1 MKRKLFFLRIM
12 SILLVLPAAC
22 TNDDYDVSILSVNET
37 LIDFGKDAEEKSI
50 TVTTSREIWQ
60 AFSDSEWLT
69 VSQNGN
75 TLTLSAAENTG
86 VRPRMASVMVMAG
99 KLSQKVDVVQT
110 ATGESIDITSGK
122 IFFDCRENVQNIDVT
137 AFSPDNWSV
146 STDFD
151 WITVKAKPYKNQL
164 VITVTENRN
173 KTAREGKITLVL
185 NQIVKELE
193 VIQQGVRHF
202 LLPVLSHG
210 ASIDQ
215 MEAFEKARGGYRI
228 HYPFVEIGDYFN
240 WGFNTPSDVFPT
252 IYYTM
257 IAGKLSRAETR
268 TPLFD
273 KQSLTDFGE
282 YLTREGFTSGG
293 QIGENRYYTR
303 KDGQSFVR
311 VHLFPYIDE
320 EENKW
325 TIVRYYTHPL
335 QTAVYPTFA
344 DGLPYG
350 MNDFTAD
357 AGKVKQWETETG
369 GGIFNAGASDA
380 IRLYFSVPQNPW
392 FARIYFM
399 KGAGNTVKETDFV
412 FNEPTLVFRKE
423 SRFFPY
429 SGENLDLFYP
439 TDEFEALM
447 NKEGFSYFQQ
457 SSMNM
462 LSDVF
467 FYYNH
472 AKKRMTGVYLDRNER
487 VNFHLFVHDET
498 TSANTLPL
506 LKWNETLQGQN
517 TESCFSNSG
526 LSTN

>member
-12 SILLVLPAAC
+12 SVLLVLPAAC
-22 TNDDYDVSILSVNET
+22 TSDDYDVSTLSVNET

-50 TVTTSREIWQ
+50 IITTSREIWE
-60 AFSDSEWLT
+60 AFSNSEWLT
-69 VSQNGN
+69 VSQTGN
-75 TLTLSAAENTG
+75 TLTLSVSENTSA
-86 VRPRMASVMVMAG
+86 RPRRASVMVMAG
-99 KLSQKVDVVQT
+99 KLSQKVDVIQT
-110 ATGESIDITSGK
+110 AANESIDITSGK

-146 STDFD
+146 STDYD

-164 VITVTENRN
+164 VIAVTENRN

-193 VIQQGVRHF
+193 VIQQGVRYF
-202 LLPVLSHG
+202 LLPALSHG

-228 HYPFVEIGDYFN
+228 HYPFVEIGDYFL

-257 IAGKLSRAETR
+257 LAGKLSLAETR
-268 TPLFD
+268 APLSDRQF
-273 KQSLTDFGE
+273 LADFGE
-282 YLTREGFTSGG
+282 YLSNEGFTSGG

-303 KDGQSFVR
+303 KDGESFVR

-325 TIVRYYTHPL
+325 TVVRYYTHPL
-335 QTAVYPTFA
+335 QTASYSTFA
-344 DGLPYG
+344 GGVYYG
-350 MNDFTAD
+350 MDDFTAD
-357 AGKVKQWETETG
+357 AGKVKKWEAETG

-380 IRLYFSVPQNPW
+380 IRLYFSVPQSPW
-392 FARIYFM
+392 FARLYFM
-399 KGAGNTVKETDFV
+399 KGAGNTVKETNFV
-412 FNEPTLVFRKE
+412 FIESTLVFRKE
-423 SRFFPY
+423 SRFYPF
-429 SGENLDLFYP
+429 SGNNLDLFYP

-472 AKKRMTGVYLDRNER
+472 AKKRMAGVYLDRFER

-498 TSANTLPL
+498 TSANIPPL
-506 LKWNETLQGQN
+506 LKWNEALKGQN
-517 TESCFSNSG
+517 SESCFSISG